1 MVYWED
7 PPDPHP
13 SPHLLPLTSMP
24 ARHAT
29 KKAVYRIRNWRQS
42 NQALV
47 QRGSLT
53 IWVDQEALDAWN
65 YQGPAQWGGQSVYS
79 DTAIQCLLTLRAV
92 FHLPLRAT
100 QGMAHSIF
108 GLMGLDLEVPHDS
121 TLSRRAADLA
131 VDLSGRSQGPL
142 HLVLDSTGLKV
153 YGEGEWKVRK
163 HGYSKR
169 RTWRKLHLAIDDES
183 HELQAVMVT
192 EAKVDD
198 AEMVGDLLG
207 PIDREIAG
215 AAADG
220 AYDKRKV
227 ARVLEP
233 RTDTI
238 LIPPRKDARIW
249 KHGNTAGPPLARD
262 ENLRAIRRVGRKAW
276 KQEVGYHQRSL
287 AETGVFRLKTIFG
300 GHLASRN
307 SERQATEGAIRCRA
321 LNIMTHL
328 GMPRSER
335 VA

>member
-1 MVYWED
+1 M
-7 PPDPHP
+7 
-13 SPHLLPLTSMP
+13 SKQ
-24 ARHAT
+24 T
-29 KKAVYRIRNWRQS
+29 KKAVYRIRNWREY

-47 QRGSLT
+47 RRGSLT
-53 IWVDQEALDAWN
+53 VWVDQASLDTWV
-65 YQGPAQWGGQSVYS
+65 YQGPAQWGGQYVYS
-79 DTAIQCLLTLRAV
+79 DTAIQCLLTIRAV

-100 QGMAHSIF
+100 QGMAQSVF
-108 GLMGLDLEVPHDS
+108 ELMGLELGVPHYS
-121 TLSRRAADLA
+121 TLSRRAADLE
-131 VDLSGRSQGPL
+131 VDLARKSKGPL

-169 RTWRKLHLAIDDES
+169 RTWRKLHLAIDATS
-183 HELQAVMVT
+183 HEIQAVAVT

-198 AEMVGDLLG
+198 AEEVDHLLE
-207 PIDREIAG
+207 PIDREVAR

-227 ARVLEP
+227 YRVLEP
-233 RTDTI
+233 RTDRI

-249 KHGNTAGPPLARD
+249 RHGNSSGPPLARD
-262 ENLRAIRRVGRKAW
+262 ENLRQIRRVGRRAW
-276 KQEVGYHQRSL
+276 KREAGYHIRSL

-300 GHLASRN
+300 GHLASR
-307 SERQATEGAIRCRA
+307 RPGCQVTEGAIRGRA

-328 GMPRSER
+328 GMPDSYK